1 MIHKQVINHRQTAW
15 LVGSVLMTA
24 MMISSLHKIV
34 AVSKMDAWF
43 SQILPVGF
51 AIVVAFVLAEL
62 SRAYPGKNLFEILF
76 IACGKWV
83 GGAINLILLAYIW
96 IILTLDIKGAA
107 EFFRETLLPRT
118 PVEIILIVFVLLMMY
133 YGRTSLEVAARVNEI
148 YFPAYFVLSMMLYF
162 LLGNE
167 YSVER
172 LEPILS
178 TDLERI
184 FASNLLPFGI
194 YGDILLFGAF
204 LHASTHPRLFFAA
217 MKHGVLIVG
226 FTVTM
231 LMLIL
236 LGVMGFAIASR
247 LNFPIFI
254 LVQQIHVTDFLDR
267 IEIILFSLWFP
278 AFTIKVIVAY
288 LAFLVCIGSFGGQQ
302 HYNAFNVPSG
312 WFLVVSS
319 LLAFPRVQ
327 DFDTFLSYTL
337 PIIVIIVQVPLLLFL
352 YIHAR
357 MNRKMPAQES
367 IPEGT
372 KLYRFYRKMVWSG
385 AIALGCCALTIVIGD
400 LFVDKSAVA
409 GFLTAIVYVFFLFI
423 ALIASYGEMQA
434 LNHGK
439 QRLGQAKKMGT
450 FRQ

>member
-15 LVGSVLMTA
+15 LVGSVLMTG

-34 AVSKMDAWF
+34 AISKMDAWF
-43 SQILPVGF
+43 SQIFPVGF

-76 IACGKWV
+76 IVCGRWI
-83 GGAINLILLAYIW
+83 GGFINLILLGYIW
-96 IILTLDIKGAA
+96 IILTLDIKGAS
-107 EFFRETLLPRT
+107 EFFRQTLLPRT

-148 YFPAYFVLSMMLYF
+148 YFPAYFILSMMLYF

-167 YSVER
+167 YNVER

-184 FASNLLPFGI
+184 FASNLLPIGI

-217 MKHGVLIVG
+217 MKHGIIIVG
-226 FTVTM
+226 FTVSM
-231 LMLIL
+231 LLLIL
-236 LGVMGFAIASR
+236 LGVMGFTIASR

-288 LAFLVCIGSFGGQQ
+288 LAFLVGLGSFGGQQ
-302 HYNAFNVPSG
+302 HYNAFNLPSG
-312 WFLVVSS
+312 WFLVVTS
-319 LLAFPRVQ
+319 LLAFPRVY

-337 PIIVIIVQVPLLLFL
+337 PVIVLVIQIPLLLFL

-357 MNRKMPAQES
+357 MNRTMDTQVS

-372 KLYRFYRKMVWSG
+372 KLHRFYRFMVWIG
-385 AIALGCCALTIVIGD
+385 GIALAGCLVTLVVGD
-400 LFVDKSAVA
+400 LLVDKSVFA
-409 GFLTAIVYVFFLFI
+409 GFFTAGMYLVFLFI

-439 QRLGQAKKMGT
+439 QKLGQGKRAGT